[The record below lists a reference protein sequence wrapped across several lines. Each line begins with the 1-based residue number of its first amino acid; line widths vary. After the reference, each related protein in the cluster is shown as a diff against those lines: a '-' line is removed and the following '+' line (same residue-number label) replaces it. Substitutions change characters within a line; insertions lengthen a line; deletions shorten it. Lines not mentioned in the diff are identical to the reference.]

1 MNKVII
7 KNICL
12 LGMLIIGV
20 SMQAQNITGQ
30 VFSID
35 ASGEQSPLEGVTL
48 YLSKTQ
54 KGTTSNAE
62 GRYSLA
68 APSGEDWL
76 VASMIGMSA
85 DSLKVGGE
93 GVADFVLAEEGL
105 MLEATIITA
114 RRRGTYF
121 SKMAPAKVEVI
132 SSTGLMKLACCNLGE
147 SFENSASVT
156 VGFTDAVSGAKQ
168 IQLLGLSGVYSQ
180 MLAENIPTMRGLAST
195 YGWNYTPGAWMEGI
209 QISKGASSVTSGYE
223 SITGQINLD
232 FRKPNTSDP
241 LFLNL
246 YADVSGRYE
255 GNLSVAKKVVS
266 DRLWTGL
273 LAHASAETPEHDV
286 NKDGFL
292 DVPKSKLLNLYN
304 RWYYENPDKGVE
316 SKTGFKLLSEE
327 RNSGQL
333 SSIANGYRTSIG
345 NTNFNVYNKTGVAFG
360 KEGQS
365 IGIINSFTRHLQ
377 SSEFGL
383 KRFSGA
389 QSSVYSNYMFS
400 SYFGTTAHQYTTGLS
415 FMYDD
420 YRTNYRDRLPINAGA
435 DIALDR
441 EEIVPGAFFQ
451 YTYSYLDKFIFIA
464 GLRSDWNSRFGW
476 LVTPRTNVKYNIS
489 DHVIFRA
496 SAGKGYRSPSV
507 IAENIGLMASSREFE
522 VSTINS
528 LDVESAWNYGSNLT
542 FYIPTWAEEDLTV
555 SLDYFRTDFQ
565 NQTVVDIERNRDR
578 VFFYNLNGRSYAN
591 AWQADLSFEPFA
603 GWEIF
608 AAYRFNDTKVTVGD
622 GTTSLL
628 VEKPLIS
635 RYRGLINLSYATPM
649 RKWVFDFTA
658 QFNGPSRLP
667 SMTGYSQEVNSSPA
681 FPIYFA
687 QITKNTKYFDVYLG
701 MENIFDYRQQNPIN
715 LADRPFDRG
724 FDSSL
729 IWGPLMGR
737 RIYAG
742 IRWRMF

>member
-1 MNKVII
+1 MIKVNL
-7 KNICL
+7 KTICL
-12 LGMLIIGV
+12 LAMLITGTAV
-20 SMQAQNITGQ
+20 QAQNITGQ
-30 VFSID
+30 VFAID
-35 ASGEQSPLEGVTL
+35 ASGERTPLEGVTL
-48 YLSKTQ
+48 YLSKMK
-54 KGTTSNAE
+54 KGTTTNAE
-62 GRYSLA
+62 GRYSMA
-68 APSGEDWL
+68 APAGEDWL

-85 DSLKVGGE
+85 DSLQVSGE
-93 GVADFVLAEEGL
+93 GIADFTLAEEGL
-105 MLEATIITA
+105 MLEATVITA

-121 SKMAPAKVEVI
+121 SKIAPAKVEVI
-132 SSTGLMKLACCNLGE
+132 SSAGLMKLACCNLGE

-180 MLAENIPTMRGLAST
+180 MLAENIPAMRGLAST

-209 QISKGASSVTSGYE
+209 QISKGASSVTGGYE

-246 YADVSGRYE
+246 YGDVSGRYE
-255 GNLSVAKKVVS
+255 GNLSLATKIVP

-273 LAHASAETPEHDV
+273 LAHASAETPEHDA
-286 NKDGFL
+286 NGDGFM
-292 DVPKSKLLNLYN
+292 DIPKSKLLSLYN
-304 RWYYENPDKGVE
+304 RWYYENPEKGVE
-316 SKTGFKLLSEE
+316 SKTGVKFLSETRE
-327 RNSGQL
+327 GGQL
-333 SSIANGYRTSIG
+333 SSIAQGYRTNIG

-377 SSEFGL
+377 SSEFGM
-383 KRFSGA
+383 KRFAGA

-400 SYFGTTAHQYTTGLS
+400 SYFGNTSHQYTTGLS
-415 FMYDD
+415 FLYDD
-420 YRTNYRDRLPINAGA
+420 YNTDYSDRLPINAA
-435 DIALDR
+435 TDIALNR

-451 YTYSYLDKFIFIA
+451 YTYSYLEKFIFIA
-464 GLRSDWNSRFGW
+464 GLRSDWNSRYGW
-476 LVTPRTNVKYNIS
+476 LVTPRTNVKYNLG
-489 DHVIFRA
+489 DNMIFRA
-496 SAGKGYRSPSV
+496 SAGKGYRSPNV
-507 IAENIGLMASSREFE
+507 IAENIGLMASSRQFE
-522 VSTINS
+522 VANINS

-542 FYIPTWAEEDLTV
+542 IYIPTWAEEDLTV

-565 NQTVVDIERNRDR
+565 NQTVVDVERSRDH

-608 AAYRFNDTKVTVGD
+608 AAYRFNDTKVTIGD
-622 GTTSLL
+622 VTESLL

-635 RYRGLINLSYATPM
+635 RYRGLINVSYATPL
-649 RKWVFDFTA
+649 RKWVFDATA

-667 SMTGYSQEVNSSPA
+667 SMTGYSEAVNTSPA

-687 QITKNTKYFDVYLG
+687 QITRNTKYFDVYLG
-701 MENIFDYRQQNPIN
+701 MENILDYRQKNPIN
-715 LADRPFDRG
+715 LADRPFERG

-742 IRWRMF
+742 IRLRMF